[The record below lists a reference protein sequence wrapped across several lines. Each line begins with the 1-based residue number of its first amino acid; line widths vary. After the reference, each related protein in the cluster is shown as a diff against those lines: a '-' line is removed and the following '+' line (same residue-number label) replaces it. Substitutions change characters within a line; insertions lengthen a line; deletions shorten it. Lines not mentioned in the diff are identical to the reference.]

1 MKTRRLTK
9 KYKNKRNR
17 KSRKSIKSR
26 NSRKIKNKSRKRI
39 LKGGMFEIEKKEFIQ
54 DFFENLVSN
63 KTFPQAL
70 CALHTFY
77 TCGIRDDEINE
88 VISSEEFKRKYDAT
102 FFRDVRISNAAGGF
116 QVNIEARE
124 KLILFLS
131 YIFKKI
137 AEGENIIC
145 DTGDKE
151 SLYFTPGS
159 ESFLKI
165 LKKFFGYLDTAC
177 VLTISF
183 SIDKKTFK
191 NISQYKKTRNESL
204 LTGISNGQVA
214 LYDLY
219 TNLLLLAEKYPTM
232 KKDIDELL
240 KFMVQYD
247 DKREIH
253 SINFNT
259 TNMCTLIKMNQKL
272 FGYFDEPA
280 LDEPTLVEPAP

>member
-9 KYKNKRNR
+9 KYKNKS
-17 KSRKSIKSR
+17 KRKSIK
-26 NSRKIKNKSRKRI
+26 NRKRKNKSRKRI
-39 LKGGMFEIEKKEFIQ
+39 LKGGTVEEDFID
-54 DFFENLVSN
+54 DFFTNLKSN

-77 TCGIRDDEINE
+77 TSGISDSEIRG
-88 VISSEEFKRKYDAT
+88 VISSEEFKRKYAET
-102 FFRDVRISNAAGGF
+102 FFHDVRISNAAGGF

-124 KLILFLS
+124 KLIIFLS

-137 AEGENIIC
+137 AEGENNIIC

-240 KFMVQYD
+240 KFIVQYD
-247 DKREIH
+247 DKGEIH

-272 FGYFDEPA
+272 FGYFDEP
-280 LDEPTLVEPAP
+280 EPVEPEP

>member
-1 MKTRRLTK
+1 MKTRHLTK

-17 KSRKSIKSR
+17 KNRKSIK
-26 NSRKIKNKSRKRI
+26 RKYKGKNKSRKRI
-39 LKGGMFEIEKKEFIQ
+39 LKGGAFEREKEIFIRN
-54 DFFENLVSN
+54 FFDNLKSN

-77 TCGIRDDEINE
+77 TCGISDYEINE
-88 VISSEEFKRKYDAT
+88 VISSYLFKRKYAET
-102 FFRDVRISNAAGGF
+102 FFSNVNIPNAAGGF

-145 DTGDKE
+145 DTGDSK
-151 SLYFTPGS
+151 SLYFTSGS

-165 LKKFFGYLDTAC
+165 LKNFFGYLDTAC

-191 NISQYKKTRNESL
+191 NISQYKKTRNKSL
-204 LTGISNGQVA
+204 LTGISNGEVA

-247 DKREIH
+247 DKGQIH

-259 TNMCTLIKMNQKL
+259 TNMCTLIKMNKVL

-280 LDEPTLVEPAP
+280 PVEPEP

>member
-1 MKTRRLTK
+1 
-9 KYKNKRNR
+9 
-17 KSRKSIKSR
+17 
-26 NSRKIKNKSRKRI
+26 
-39 LKGGMFEIEKKEFIQ
+39 MFEIEKKEFIQ
-54 DFFENLVSN
+54 DFFDNLKSN

-88 VISSEEFKRKYDAT
+88 VISSYWFKRKYAET
-102 FFRDVRISNAAGGF
+102 FFSNVNIPNAAGGF

-137 AEGENIIC
+137 AEGEDILC
-145 DTGDKE
+145 DNGDRHDE
-151 SLYFTPGS
+151 ASLYFTPGS

-240 KFMVQYD
+240 IFMVQYD
-247 DKREIH
+247 DKDEIH

>member
-54 DFFENLVSN
+54 DFFDNLKSN

-88 VISSEEFKRKYDAT
+88 VISSYWFKRKYAET
-102 FFRDVRISNAAGGF
+102 FFSNVNIPNAAGGF

-137 AEGENIIC
+137 AEGEDILC
-145 DTGDKE
+145 DNGDRHDE
-151 SLYFTPGS
+151 ASLYFTPGS

-177 VLTISF
+177 VLTIST
-183 SIDKKTFK
+183 SISKSQLDEK
-191 NISQYKKTRNESL
+191 NKGGAVLSEICK
-204 LTGISNGQVA
+204 
-214 LYDLY
+214 
-219 TNLLLLAEKYPTM
+219 NLKLLAKTYPNM
-232 KKDIDELL
+232 KRDIDELL
-240 KFMVQYD
+240 SLMTTGTGEKKVY
-247 DKREIH
+247 
-253 SINFNT
+253 SFNT
-259 TNMCTLIKMNQKL
+259 TNMCTLIKMTQQL
-272 FGYFDEPA
+272 FTYFD
-280 LDEPTLVEPAP
+280 

>member
-1 MKTRRLTK
+1 MGRLK
-9 KYKNKRNR
+9 
-17 KSRKSIKSR
+17 
-26 NSRKIKNKSRKRI
+26 
-39 LKGGMFEIEKKEFIQ
+39 EK
-54 DFFENLVSN
+54 

-77 TCGIRDDEINE
+77 TCGITDDEINE
-88 VISSEEFKRKYDAT
+88 VISSYWFKRKYAET
-102 FFRDVRISNAAGGF
+102 FFSNVNIPNAAGGF

-137 AEGENIIC
+137 AEGEYIIC
-145 DTGDKE
+145 DTGYGVDEK

-183 SIDKKTFK
+183 SIDKKTFDI
-191 NISQYKKTRNESL
+191 ISQYKKTGDKRL
-204 LTGISNGQVA
+204 LTGIRNGQVA

-247 DKREIH
+247 DKGEIH
-253 SINFNT
+253 SINLNT

-280 LDEPTLVEPAP
+280 RVEPATDEPAP